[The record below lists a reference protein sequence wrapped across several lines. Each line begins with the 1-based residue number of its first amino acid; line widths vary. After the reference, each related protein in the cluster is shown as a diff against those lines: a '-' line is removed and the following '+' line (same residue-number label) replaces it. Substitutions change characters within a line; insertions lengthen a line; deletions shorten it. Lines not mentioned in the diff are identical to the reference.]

1 MNKHA
6 YLILVQNQPEL
17 LEYQLPL
24 LDHARVDL
32 YIHIDKKAK
41 KCRPESLKSLV
52 KESKIFF
59 INSTAVSYGSYTQ
72 IQCQFELMRQA
83 AKQKYSYY
91 HFLSDCD
98 LPLRTQE
105 HILDFFESHQGRE
118 FVNIYGK
125 NFSDGMRR
133 RFNYIKEAFDAGFR
147 LFGRKSEKLEY
158 PWSLSTKL
166 NPETKISS
174 DAGFQLQAGINAC
187 SITHDLVSLILLK
200 EPWCEQYL
208 SKMGGV
214 CELFFQTI
222 LCNSMMK
229 QNIYYHQYD
238 NWSNATMRY
247 IDYKQGNP

>member
-118 FVNIYGK
+118 FVNI
-125 NFSDGMRR
+125 
-133 RFNYIKEAFDAGFR
+133 
-147 LFGRKSEKLEY
+147 
-158 PWSLSTKL
+158 
-166 NPETKISS
+166 
-174 DAGFQLQAGINAC
+174 
-187 SITHDLVSLILLK
+187 
-200 EPWCEQYL
+200 
-208 SKMGGV
+208 
-214 CELFFQTI
+214 
-222 LCNSMMK
+222 
-229 QNIYYHQYD
+229 
-238 NWSNATMRY
+238 
-247 IDYKQGNP
+247 

>member
-105 HILDFFESHQGRE
+105 HILDF
-118 FVNIYGK
+118 
-125 NFSDGMRR
+125 
-133 RFNYIKEAFDAGFR
+133 
-147 LFGRKSEKLEY
+147 
-158 PWSLSTKL
+158 WS
-166 NPETKISS
+166 
-174 DAGFQLQAGINAC
+174 
-187 SITHDLVSLILLK
+187 
-200 EPWCEQYL
+200 
-208 SKMGGV
+208 
-214 CELFFQTI
+214 
-222 LCNSMMK
+222 
-229 QNIYYHQYD
+229 
-238 NWSNATMRY
+238 
-247 IDYKQGNP
+247 

>member
-147 LFGRKSEKLEY
+147 LFGLSMVIKYKAESGNKDFFRCRISAASRHKCMQYY
-158 PWSLSTKL
+158 P
-166 NPETKISS
+166 
-174 DAGFQLQAGINAC
+174 
-187 SITHDLVSLILLK
+187 
-200 EPWCEQYL
+200 
-208 SKMGGV
+208 
-214 CELFFQTI
+214 
-222 LCNSMMK
+222 
-229 QNIYYHQYD
+229 
-238 NWSNATMRY
+238 
-247 IDYKQGNP
+247 

>member
-6 YLILVQNQPEL
+6 YLILVQNQTEL

-118 FVNIYGK
+118 F
-125 NFSDGMRR
+125 M
-133 RFNYIKEAFDAGFR
+133 
-147 LFGRKSEKLEY
+147 EK
-158 PWSLSTKL
+158 T
-166 NPETKISS
+166 
-174 DAGFQLQAGINAC
+174 
-187 SITHDLVSLILLK
+187 
-200 EPWCEQYL
+200 
-208 SKMGGV
+208 
-214 CELFFQTI
+214 FQTVCADVLI
-222 LCNSMMK
+222 ISKKHLMPVFVYLDANLK
-229 QNIYYHQYD
+229 NWNIH
-238 NWSNATMRY
+238 
-247 IDYKQGNP
+247 GH

>member
-187 SITHDLVSLILLK
+187 ITHDLVSLILLK
-200 EPWCEQYL
+200 DH
-208 SKMGGV
+208 GV
-214 CELFFQTI
+214 
-222 LCNSMMK
+222 S
-229 QNIYYHQYD
+229 NIYLKWWCLRTVFPND
-238 NWSNATMRY
+238 FM
-247 IDYKQGNP
+247 